1 MKTITILHTETL
13 KKWGGQQN
21 RILTE
26 SIGLSKRGHR
36 VIIACHRDSFL
47 AHKAK
52 ESDIKTYEVN
62 MVKQAYLS
70 TIPKLIKIIKNE
82 QVDLVVTHS
91 SVDSWA
97 GGIAAWLTRRR
108 LVRFKHNLYRVKKD
122 PPTRFIYSLPH
133 RFIAVNNTAAEVLK
147 ETGYIRPE
155 KITRVYGSIDSEKFN
170 PDKISNTDKE
180 ALKHSLGIPQNAL
193 VIGNTSGF
201 TEVKGQRYLLEAA
214 NKLLRQRDNTFLLV
228 VGRLGQK
235 EKVLSIVENDFLN
248 RIILP
253 GHRTDIPSLL
263 SIMDIFV
270 FPSTVEAF
278 GNSLIEAMAMSRPV
292 LVSDILSFREF
303 MTDKVDG
310 LFFKNADSESLVNN
324 LTNLIENPE
333 KWQFL
338 GDNARKTVLRRF
350 PVNRM
355 LDGIENLYL
364 DLINTQA

>member
-1 MKTITILHTETL
+1 MVILHTETL

-26 SIGLSKRGHR
+26 AIGLSKRGHR

-47 AHKAK
+47 AHKVK
-52 ESDIKTYEVN
+52 EAGIKTYEVN

-70 TIPKLIKIIKNE
+70 TIPKLIQIIKNE
-82 QVDLVVTHS
+82 KVDLVVTHS

-97 GGIAAWLTRRR
+97 GGIAARLTRRK

-170 PDKISNTDKE
+170 PDKISNIDKE

-214 NKLLRQRDNTFLLV
+214 NKVFRDRNNIFLLL
-228 VGRLGQK
+228 VGRIGKK
-235 EKVLSIVENDFLN
+235 EKIIGQIQTEFL
-248 RIILP
+248 RRVILP
-253 GHRTDIPSLL
+253 GLRTDIPLLL

-278 GNSLIEAMAMSRPV
+278 GNSLIEAMAMAKPV
-292 LVSDILSFREF
+292 LVSDIPSFREF
-303 MTDKVDG
+303 MTDGVDG
-310 LFFKNADSESLVNN
+310 IFFKSADSEN
-324 LTNLIENPE
+324 LLNRLSHLIDNPE
-333 KWQFL
+333 KWQIL
-338 GDNARKTVLRRF
+338 GYNARKTVLGKF
-350 PVNRM
+350 LPDRM
-355 LDGIENLYL
+355 LDETENIYL
-364 DLINTQA
+364 DLINIRG